1 MLAMINVQFFEW
13 MLRGVEMIAWIY
25 DEIPA

>member
-1 MLAMINVQFFEW
+1 MLAMIDVKFFELV
-13 MLRGVEMIAWIY
+13 LRGMELFAWIY

>member
-1 MLAMINVQFFEW
+1 MLAMIDVQFYEW
-13 MLRGVEMIAWIY
+13 VLRGIELIVWIY